1 MICELMIFELSIY
14 SLKSLSPTDIR
25 VPLIRSTYHLAP
37 SRLDQRI
44 GADAEIGLHMQ
55 WNIILYNNYYF
66 N

>member
-1 MICELMIFELSIY
+1 MICELVIFELSIY

-55 WNIILYNNYYF
+55 
-66 N
+66 